1 MPIGRKPDGDQPMTN
16 AERQARYRA
25 RHSLACSTASVIP
38 RPNRPIDRRSR
49 PKRWPDAVAV
59 LLTLQAEYADWLAAL
74 PEGLHDGPMAQALE
88 DIVNF
93 DLDSLAEIDPPRGY
107 GRD

>member
-1 MPIGRKPDGDQPMTN
+1 MPTGRKPEGDQAMTN

-25 RHSLACSTASVIP
+25 RHVLACPAASIIP

-49 PKRWPDAVAV
+49 PKRWRDAVAV
-59 LLTLQAEYADWLAAL
+59 LLKLQAEYADWLEAL
-74 PEGLHDGPMAQALE
+74 PEGPQDSPTAQALE
-88 DIVNF
+88 TIVEL
-93 DLDSLAEIDPPRGY
+93 DLDSLADIDPPRGY

>member
-1 MPIGRKPDGDQPMTN
+1 MLIGRKPDGDQAMTN

-25 RHSLACSTASVIP
+25 RHAAVRLAASIRD

-49 PKRWPDAVAV
+49 PTRWREAVAE
-59 LLTLQAEYADWLAAL
+59 LLTLQAGYADWLAAL
-74 PEGLHDGPMAQALE
+74 PDGLYDSPTAQALE
-88 DIVNF
+88 AIVNL
-93 DLDSLAEIDPPRGY
+93 DLDTLADTEPPRGY

>member
-1 MPIGRKPDGDQPMTN
+1 MQTGRKPDGDQAMTN

-25 RHSLACSTASVIP
+25 RHAAVLPTTSIIP

-49 PKRWPDAVAV
+49 PKRWREAVAE
-59 LLTLQAEYADWLAAL
+59 LLTLQPEYADWLEAL
-74 PEGLHDGPMAQALE
+74 PEGLHESPTAQALE
-88 DIVNF
+88 AIVEL
-93 DLDSLAEIDPPRGY
+93 DLDSLADIDPPRGY